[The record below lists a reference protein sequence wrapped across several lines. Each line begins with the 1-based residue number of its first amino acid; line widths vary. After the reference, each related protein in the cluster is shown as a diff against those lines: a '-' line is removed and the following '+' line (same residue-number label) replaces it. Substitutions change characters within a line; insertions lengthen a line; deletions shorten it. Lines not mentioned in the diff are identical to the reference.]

1 MVDIVIR
8 GDQELDELA
17 FGPDVYAEELGQF
30 DWPRPSWM
38 HVPARLWRSRAPP
51 PDEGAAALD
60 DAFELGYASPET
72 GSDATSQPK
81 VTGCC
86 VKYCEKD
93 LAVLGRRLSAKPLSV

>member
-17 FGPDVYAEELGQF
+17 FGPDVYAEELGQP
-30 DWPRPSWM
+30 DWPRPSGL

-60 DAFELGYASPET
+60 DAFELGYASPEASSSAT
-72 GSDATSQPK
+72 GEPK
-81 VTGCC
+81 VAGCRME
-86 VKYCEKD
+86 YCEED